1 MLSLLKIKYQL
12 KAKHIMMA
20 KLKILLEIS
29 ALLPDTK
36 ICSIC
41 DEGELHVK
49 NHIKKD

>member
-1 MLSLLKIKYQL
+1 MIDNQ
-12 KAKHIMMA
+12 
-20 KLKILLEIS
+20 KILLEIS
-29 ALLPDTK
+29 ARLLETK